1 MWELPFQPL
10 ELFWNASLT
19 SEKEKQKLI
28 YYINEENKKKKEK
41 KIPTSRHSNIFR
53 SRTQVGQYV
62 CINKLKI

>member
-41 KIPTSRHSNIFR
+41 KYQHHVTVTSLEVVHKLAN
-53 SRTQVGQYV
+53 TYV
-62 CINKLKI
+62 